1 MEVAT
6 GQEIEALRSN
16 VQTAQISTN
25 TEAMEI
31 AVQMLQRQIEESII
45 TSPIDGTIT
54 NIFTR
59 EGQMG
64 GGLLFTIEDT
74 DNLRIITRI
83 REYDLPLITEGMPV
97 TIIAE
102 AINGNYEGRISRINP
117 TAIPNSPI
125 VEFEVDVEV
134 VSQNTNLKIGMTT
147 RIKLD

>member
-1 MEVAT
+1 MEVAAS
-6 GQEIEALRSN
+6 QEIESLRSN
-16 VQTAQISTN
+16 VQTAQVSTN
-25 TEAMEI
+25 TESMEVT
-31 AVQMLQRQIEESII
+31 VQMLQRQVQESVI